1 MTRCPRCLGAPRFC
15 ICDALAAVPA
25 KVPVA
30 LLQHALEAPKVS
42 NTGRFVPLTLS
53 NAQARVFGARD
64 TPLAA
69 DDLAAPG
76 TVLLFPDDAAPPLA
90 PRDVKRLV
98 VVDASWSQAK
108 RMVQRVP
115 ALRRLPR
122 LSLAVTA
129 PQKSLRDAP
138 PGGLSTLQAVAR
150 ALAWLGDDEAAGA
163 LEQAHD
169 ALLRRTVAARGYV

>member
-1 MTRCPRCLGAPRFC
+1 MRAR
-15 ICDALAAVPA
+15 
-25 KVPVA
+25 VPVV
-30 LLQHALEAPKVS
+30 LLTHVLEPAKVS
-42 NTGRFVPLTLS
+42 NTGRFVALTLA
-53 NAQARVFGARD
+53 NAQARVFGAQD
-64 TPLAA
+64 APLDAG
-69 DDLAAPG
+69 DLDAPG

-90 PRDVKRLV
+90 PRDVQRLV

-122 LSLAVTA
+122 VSLAVTA

-163 LEQAHD
+163 LERAHD